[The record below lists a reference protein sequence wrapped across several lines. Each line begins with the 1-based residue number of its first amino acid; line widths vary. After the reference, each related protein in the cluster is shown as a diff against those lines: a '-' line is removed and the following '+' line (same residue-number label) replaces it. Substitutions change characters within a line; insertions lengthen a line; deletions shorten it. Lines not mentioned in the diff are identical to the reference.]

1 MKAKLKP
8 LFVCFL
14 LLAGCHP
21 AARRDEGTVEVV
33 FSVLGDDTRVT
44 GTGGEREVDQWAL
57 LLYKDG
63 RLVETGASDSGSAI
77 KKKLV
82 AGDYDAF
89 AVVNPP
95 TSFRAASYPEL
106 NAVTGA
112 ESDLRDNA
120 PGRFVMAGRRTV
132 TVPVPDGRTQQ
143 IGVDRLV
150 CKASIRKIT
159 VQFTNPALADR
170 PFLLKAVFLTNC
182 YGKTLYGND
191 LRAADILS
199 DASCWYNR
207 MRFQSDGDVD
217 GLLAERDLDAFLTAD
232 KPHVQEHTFYFYPN
246 PLPETQDNRG
256 GTWSRRHTRL
266 VIEAQIDGQTY
277 YYPVTLPASA
287 RNKTYIIEEAV
298 IRKLGSRDPEKDEP
312 GAVDVTFSTSTDDW
326 FPAFHVTETS

>member
-44 GTGGEREVDQWAL
+44 GTGGEREVDRWAL

-63 RLVETGASDSGSAI
+63 RLVETGTSDSGSAI

-95 TSFRAASYPEL
+95 TSFRAVSYPEL

-326 FPAFHVTETS
+326 SPAFHITETS

>member
-44 GTGGEREVDQWAL
+44 GTGGEREVDRWAL

-217 GLLAERDLDAFLTAD
+217 GLLAERDIDTFLTAD

-326 FPAFHVTETS
+326 SPAFHVTETS

>member
-44 GTGGEREVDQWAL
+44 GTGGEREVDRWAL

-63 RLVETGASDSGSAI
+63 RLVETGTSDSGSAI

-95 TSFRAASYPEL
+95 TSFRAVSYPEL

-217 GLLAERDLDAFLTAD
+217 GLLAERDIDAFLTAD

-326 FPAFHVTETS
+326 SPAFHVTEIS